1 MLIRPSR
8 AFPSACG
15 RIRAPV
21 VLRRSERKLCNARSR
36 SAGFFHLPNMIYQPP
51 AGARDLLPLEVE
63 QKRWINDRLLHQFQA
78 WGYQRIVTST
88 LEWVDTLTAGGA
100 IKSDKVIQLRN
111 DGEHSLGLRPDLTPS
126 IARAAVTRMAGST
139 DPQRLCYR
147 ANVFRNSPQTNHG
160 RQLEFYQAGVEL
172 LFAGG
177 ILADGETILLL
188 AECLQDLGVPD
199 WSILLGEAGLT
210 RSLLA
215 VFPEAVR
222 TQVRTCIANLDRI
235 TLESLDLNP
244 ELKQQALMLFDL
256 RGKPEEVLSRISE
269 LDLDD
274 EAQTTVNN
282 LESLIELLNSSS
294 ERPLP
299 LTLDLSLLQTFDYY
313 TGIVFKAVSFQ
324 NYQSYILAEGGR
336 YDRLL
341 GLYDPQGQTSPGI
354 GFYLSIE
361 DLHSCL
367 LATNKLPQQVPS
379 SDCLVVPAS
388 PLAASA
394 ALKYARQLRQDKSLK
409 VEVELSDRSEAEVKQ
424 YARTCWIEQ
433 LIWIEADGTSRVE
446 ALD

>member
-1 MLIRPSR
+1 
-8 AFPSACG
+8 
-15 RIRAPV
+15 
-21 VLRRSERKLCNARSR
+21 
-36 SAGFFHLPNMIYQPP
+36 MIYQPP

-63 QKRWINDRLLHQFQA
+63 QKRWINDRLQHQFQA

-100 IKSDKVIQLRN
+100 IESDKVIQLRN
-111 DGEHSLGLRPDLTPS
+111 DGEHSLGLRPDLTAS
-126 IARAAVTRMAGST
+126 IARAAVTRMAGNT

-147 ANVFRNSPQTNHG
+147 ANVFRNSSQTHHG

-177 ILADGETILLL
+177 VLADGETILLL
-188 AECLQDLGVPD
+188 AECLQDLDVPD

-222 TQVRTCIANLDRI
+222 AEVRTCIANLDRI
-235 TLESLDLNP
+235 TLENLDLNP
-244 ELKQQALMLFDL
+244 ELRQQALMLFDL
-256 RGKPEEVLSRISE
+256 RGKPEEVLSRISQ
-269 LDLDD
+269 LNLDD

-282 LESLIELLNSSS
+282 LKSLIELLNNSCD
-294 ERPLP
+294 RLP
-299 LTLDLSLLQTFDYY
+299 ITLDLSLLQTFDYY

-341 GLYDPQGQTSPGI
+341 GLYDPQGKSSPGI

-367 LATNKLPQQVPS
+367 LTTNKLPQQVPS
-379 SDCLVVPAS
+379 SDCLIVPTS
-388 PLAASA
+388 PNAASA
-394 ALKYARQLRQDKSLK
+394 ALKHARQLRQDISLK

-424 YARTCWIEQ
+424 YARTCRIEQ
-433 LIWIEADGTSRVE
+433 LIWIEADGTSRIE
-446 ALD
+446 ALK